1 LFRLYSLINFNNN
14 NKLEIYNFLLVNGE
28 KEMEQQVDNL
38 LEEFTLEQIDELNKI
53 IEKYRVE
60 PGGIIPLLEEAQ
72 DLLGYLPIT
81 IQKQI
86 SNKTNIPLSRIYGI
100 VTFYSFFT
108 MTPRGKHTVKVCLG
122 TACYIR
128 GGKEIAETI
137 EGEFGVK
144 SGEITADR
152 IFTYETVRCLG
163 ACGLAPVIVVDGEVY
178 GRVKPSKVKEI
189 LEQYK

>member
-1 LFRLYSLINFNNN
+1 M
-14 NKLEIYNFLLVNGE
+14 EQLVN
-28 KEMEQQVDNL
+28 NL
-38 LEEFTLEQIDELNKI
+38 LEEFTLKQIDELNKI

-86 SNKTNIPLSRIYGI
+86 SNKTNIPLCRIYGI

-108 MTPRGKHTVKVCLG
+108 MIPRGRHTVQVCLG
-122 TACYIR
+122 TACYVR
-128 GGKEIAETI
+128 GGKKIVEII

-144 SGEITADR
+144 FGETTADR
-152 IFTYETVRCLG
+152 IFTFETVRCLG

-178 GRVKPSKVKEI
+178 GRVKPSKIKKI

>member
-1 LFRLYSLINFNNN
+1 
-14 NKLEIYNFLLVNGE
+14 
-28 KEMEQQVDNL
+28 MEQQVDNL
-38 LEEFTLEQIDELNKI
+38 LEEFTREQMDELNKI

-60 PGGIIPLLEEAQ
+60 PGGIVPLLEEAQ
-72 DLLGYLPIT
+72 DLLGYLPVT

-108 MTPRGKHTVKVCLG
+108 MTPRGKHTVQVCLG
-122 TACYIR
+122 TACYVR
-128 GGKEIAETI
+128 GGKKIAETL
-137 EGEFGVK
+137 EVEFGVK
-144 SGEITADR
+144 SGETTADR

>member
-1 LFRLYSLINFNNN
+1 
-14 NKLEIYNFLLVNGE
+14 
-28 KEMEQQVDNL
+28 MERQVDNL
-38 LEEFTLEQIDELNKI
+38 LEEFTLEQIYELNKI
-53 IEKYRVE
+53 IEKYIVE

-72 DLLGYLPIT
+72 NLLGYLPIT

-108 MTPRGKHTVKVCLG
+108 MTPRGKHTVQVCLG
-122 TACYIR
+122 TACYVR
-128 GGKEIAETI
+128 GGKKIAETI

-144 SGEITADR
+144 SGETTADR

-178 GRVKPSKVKEI
+178 GRVKSSKVKEI

>member
-1 LFRLYSLINFNNN
+1 
-14 NKLEIYNFLLVNGE
+14 
-28 KEMEQQVDNL
+28 MEQKTDNL
-38 LEEFTLEQIDELNKI
+38 LEEFTLEQINELNKI

-60 PGGIIPLLEEAQ
+60 PGGIISSLREAQ
-72 DLLGYLPIT
+72 DLLGYLPIN

-86 SNKTNIPLSRIYGI
+86 SDKTNIPLSRIYGI

-137 EGEFGVK
+137 EREFGVK
-144 SGEITADR
+144 SGETTTDR

-163 ACGLAPVIVVDGEVY
+163 ACGLAPVIVVNGEVY
-178 GRVKPSKVKEI
+178 GRVKSSEVKEI

>member
-1 LFRLYSLINFNNN
+1 
-14 NKLEIYNFLLVNGE
+14 
-28 KEMEQQVDNL
+28 MEQKTDNL
-38 LEEFTLEQIDELNKI
+38 LEEFTLEQINELNKI

-60 PGGIIPLLEEAQ
+60 PGG
-72 DLLGYLPIT
+72 
-81 IQKQI
+81 
-86 SNKTNIPLSRIYGI
+86 IYGI

-137 EGEFGVK
+137 ERKFGIK
-144 SGEITADR
+144 SGETTADR

-163 ACGLAPVIVVDGEVY
+163 ACGLAPVIVVNGEVY
-178 GRVKPSKVKEI
+178 GRVKPSEVKEI

>member
-1 LFRLYSLINFNNN
+1 
-14 NKLEIYNFLLVNGE
+14 
-28 KEMEQQVDNL
+28 MEQQIDNL
-38 LEEFTLEQIDELNKI
+38 LEEFTLEQVDGLNEI

-72 DLLGYLPIT
+72 DLLGYLPIN

-86 SNKTNIPLSRIYGI
+86 SDKTNIPLSSIFGI

-108 MTPRGKHTVKVCLG
+108 MTPRGKHTIRVCLG
-122 TACYIR
+122 TACYVR
-128 GGKEIAETI
+128 GGKKITEIIEKEFEVRPGET
-137 EGEFGVK
+137 
-144 SGEITADR
+144 TTDR
-152 IFTYETVRCLG
+152 RFTYEAVRCLG

>member
-1 LFRLYSLINFNNN
+1 
-14 NKLEIYNFLLVNGE
+14 
-28 KEMEQQVDNL
+28 MEQQVDNL

-81 IQKQI
+81 IQRQI

-108 MTPRGKHTVKVCLG
+108 MTPRGKHTVQVCLG
-122 TACYIR
+122 TACYVR
-128 GGKEIAETI
+128 GGKKITEIV

-144 SGEITADR
+144 SGETTADR

>member
-1 LFRLYSLINFNNN
+1 
-14 NKLEIYNFLLVNGE
+14 
-28 KEMEQQVDNL
+28 MEQQTDNL
-38 LEEFTLEQIDELNKI
+38 LEEFTLEQINGLNKI

-60 PGGIIPLLEEAQ
+60 PGGIIPLLKETQ
-72 DLLGYLPIT
+72 DLLGYLPIN

-86 SNKTNIPLSRIYGI
+86 SDKTNIPLSRIYGI

-122 TACYIR
+122 TACFFC
-128 GGKEIAETI
+128 GGKEIAEII

-144 SGEITADR
+144 SGETTADR

-163 ACGLAPVIVVDGEVY
+163 ACGLAPAIVVDGEVY

-189 LEQYK
+189 LKQYK

>member
-1 LFRLYSLINFNNN
+1 
-14 NKLEIYNFLLVNGE
+14 
-28 KEMEQQVDNL
+28 MEQQVDNL
-38 LEEFTLEQIDELNKI
+38 LEEFTLEQMDELNKI

-60 PGGIIPLLEEAQ
+60 PGGIVPLLEEAQ
-72 DLLGYLPIT
+72 DLLGYLPVT

-108 MTPRGKHTVKVCLG
+108 MTPRGKHTVQVCLG
-122 TACYIR
+122 TACYVR
-128 GGKEIAETI
+128 GGKKIAETL
-137 EGEFGVK
+137 EVEFGVK
-144 SGEITADR
+144 SGETTADR

>member
-14 NKLEIYNFLLVNGE
+14 NELEIYNFVLVNGE

-38 LEEFTLEQIDELNKI
+38 LEEFTLEQINELNKI
-53 IEKYRVE
+53 IEEYKVE

-72 DLLGYLPIT
+72 DFLGYLPIN

-86 SNKTNIPLSRIYGI
+86 SDKTNIPLSKIYGI
-100 VTFYSFFT
+100 VTFYSIFT
-108 MTPRGKHTVKVCLG
+108 MTPRGKHTIKVCLG
-122 TACYIR
+122 TACYVR
-128 GGKEIAETI
+128 GGKKNAEIIEKEFRVKPGETTI
-137 EGEFGVK
+137 
-144 SGEITADR
+144 DR
-152 IFTYETVRCLG
+152 RFTYETVRCLG

>member
-1 LFRLYSLINFNNN
+1 
-14 NKLEIYNFLLVNGE
+14 
-28 KEMEQQVDNL
+28 MEQQVDNL
-38 LEEFTLEQIDELNKI
+38 LEEFTLEQINELNKI

-72 DLLGYLPIT
+72 DLLGYLPIN

-86 SNKTNIPLSRIYGI
+86 SDKTNIPLSRIYGI
-100 VTFYSFFT
+100 VTFYSIFA

-122 TACYIR
+122 TACYVR
-128 GGKEIAETI
+128 GGKKNTEII
-137 EGEFGVK
+137 EKEFGVK
-144 SGEITADR
+144 SGETTTDR
-152 IFTYETVRCLG
+152 RLTYETVRCLG